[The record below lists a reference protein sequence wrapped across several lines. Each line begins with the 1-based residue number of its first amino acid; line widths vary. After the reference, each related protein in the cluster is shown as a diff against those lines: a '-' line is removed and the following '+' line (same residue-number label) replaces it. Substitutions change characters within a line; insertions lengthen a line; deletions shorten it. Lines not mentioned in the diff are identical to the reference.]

1 MLMDGEGH
9 RRVEEGLR
17 RMHLEIRNVDLDLT
31 TSVNSLAIE
40 ESGQEAPSI
49 TRPSETSSPAEPS
62 IDPVGMIPDLP
73 KPAHA
78 QTVEVL
84 RKQFK
89 NLAIVAPRC
98 HQSGSTLPP
107 QDVVHGG

>member
-1 MLMDGEGH
+1 MDGEGH

-31 TSVNSLAIE
+31 TSVNSLAI
-40 ESGQEAPSI
+40 QEAPSI
-49 TRPSETSSPAEPS
+49 TRPSETSSPAKPR

-98 HQSGSTLPP
+98 HQSGSTLSP